1 MTCRVPQ
8 GSILGPLFFRLCIN
22 DLCLVANSFKF
33 LLFSDDANI
42 LSSSKD
48 TERLIDSANFESSN
62 LKIVTWC

>member
-8 GSILGPLFFRLCIN
+8 GFILGPLFFRLCIK
-22 DLCLVANSFKF
+22 DLCLVSNLFKF

-42 LSSSKD
+42 LSSGKD
-48 TERLIDSANFESSN
+48 TERLIDSVNFELSN